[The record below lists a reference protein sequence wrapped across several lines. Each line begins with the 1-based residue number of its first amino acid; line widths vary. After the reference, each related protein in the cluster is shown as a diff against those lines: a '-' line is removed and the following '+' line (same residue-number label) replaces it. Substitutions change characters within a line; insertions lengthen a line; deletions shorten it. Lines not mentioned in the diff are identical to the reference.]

1 MLKNQLKKWVC
12 LGTAVCALAFGSQA
26 AFASDGWGDTREQ
39 AIYLGLGASYSDT
52 IQDYNDVDWY
62 YYQNNSGSQKS
73 AAIILQSPPNEN
85 YNLLVIQRDAQG
97 YEYTTDLSNSGNGGQ
112 EWMIF
117 GINPGTKVWFK
128 VYGNTTSDN
137 DRYSNY
143 RIELREH

>member
-1 MLKNQLKKWVC
+1 MCVN
-12 LGTAVCALAFGSQA
+12 ALFKTTVLTFGSQA

-62 YYQNNSGSQKS
+62 YHQNNSGSQKS
-73 AAIILQSPPNEN
+73 AAVILQSPPNEN

-97 YEYTTDLSNSGNGGQ
+97 FEYTTDLASAGNGGQ

-137 DRYSNY
+137 DRFSNY
-143 RIELREH
+143 KIELREH